1 MEIASQTFATLQQRL
16 LERLRHRIRNG
27 ELTER
32 SLARLTGISQPHVHN
47 VLKGI
52 RTLSP
57 ELVDVILSHL
67 RLSVLDLLPRDEITG
82 YLTRTNPH
90 PQSRLESVP
99 VLTGLLGLHQP
110 IPRKGPAREVHA
122 VPHHLT

>member
-16 LERLRHRIRNG
+16 LEQLRHRIRNG

-90 PQSRLESVP
+90 PQSRLESDRRRRVCRKR
-99 VLTGLLGLHQP
+99 
-110 IPRKGPAREVHA
+110 PRNGCVRDCHRPG
-122 VPHHLT
+122 